1 MFSGEVGSVKKTA
14 ILLTLLVLASV
25 LAWMPANS
33 KVLAATTVRTSTTIK
48 ATDTEA
54 ITYEEALLEG
64 ISFTL
69 DPSVTKPNRYN
80 DTQLLT
86 WIWEKPM
93 PPNATTTFSDVS
105 LTNVNF
111 TYGGTTYLGTN
122 VTINFNNITSAK
134 VTIYDVTETLEANG
148 NYTYTTGA
156 QIDEITCANT
166 TKFFEEGL
174 WTFFVNTTELNFV
187 DGEAYNF
194 TLTMDANV
202 TYVAMNSTDSA
213 IVNQTNVIVTIV
225 TSIVAWFS
233 EDAVAESVSVSLPD
247 AYVCGV
253 DYWIQGIDYLT
264 VEWEVS
270 PSVANIS
277 KGYVSLY
284 NATNYTVGEVYFEP
298 AVGSVRG
305 VVLLPVADLPDG
317 EYTVNVTIIDM
328 AYERDRSAPATEK
341 LPSAPIIETVDF
353 FIGNDLSAVESIE
366 VEVSPTTDG
375 FVESL
380 VSIHIWV
387 NPKNTEFNATYT
399 LLNAAG
405 DVVEEENITI
415 VGGFYGIVWDTTQ
428 YSDGTYTVSVTG
440 VDSFGNKY
448 SAETSVIVDNTAPEI
463 VISSPTN
470 GSVLTG
476 TVTINVTVTDPYIE
490 SVTLRIDAV
499 EISLTVTSGTPTLYT
514 WDTTLFGDG
523 SHLIIVTASDHL
535 REASAAI
542 KVETR
547 NYIKTASS
555 ALNYGLLLGLPL
567 GLGIGVIISF
577 ALAKAML
584 PKKPEE

>member
-48 ATDTEA
+48 AADTES

-64 ISFTL
+64 VSFVL

-298 AVGSVRG
+298 AAGSVRG

-341 LPSAPIIETVDF
+341 LPSAPAIETVDF

>member
-1 MFSGEVGSVKKTA
+1 VKKTA